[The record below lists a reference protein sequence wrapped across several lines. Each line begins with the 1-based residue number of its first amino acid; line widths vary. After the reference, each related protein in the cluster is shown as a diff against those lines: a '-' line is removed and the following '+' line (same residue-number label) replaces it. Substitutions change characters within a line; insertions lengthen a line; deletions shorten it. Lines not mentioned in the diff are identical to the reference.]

1 MTESG
6 EGPKIHIDSDWKQE
20 AQQEKERLAEQEQAH
35 GEHPFGDAP
44 SLLNIVNLLAMQ
56 AVVGLGGMQTP
67 TGERVPPDHAAARFH
82 IDLLA
87 VLEEKTK
94 GNLSEEEQNVINAT
108 LHELRLM
115 FVQVAGAGAGAK
127 PKT

>member
-1 MTESG
+1 MTDSDDR
-6 EGPKIHIDSDWKQE
+6 PRIHIDSDWKQE
-20 AQQEKERLAEQEQAH
+20 AQQEKERLAEQEQEQHDYAH
-35 GEHPFGDAP
+35 GEAP

-67 TGERVPPDHAAARFH
+67 TGERLPPDHAAARFH

-94 GNLSEEEQNVINAT
+94 GNLSDEEQKVISAT
-108 LHELRLM
+108 LHELRMM
-115 FVQVAGAGAGAK
+115 FVQVAGAGVGAK